1 MIHPGHRVV
10 VESAQMMLVPRSLM
24 STACYEVSVVVPFGD
39 DEDSIGN
46 AVQRLA
52 AHLRGLGLTFEV
64 LAIDE
69 DSGDNSHAVLAL
81 MRAQVPELRV
91 IHAPGRGRGAD
102 AGASRAQ
109 GRMLWIVDPDTA
121 MGNLSP
127 ATLAIQQVSSGEV
140 DAVVVHDHYIVANRV
155 RALPA
160 MAGLRGRSDARR
172 RRLAR
177 RLAAR
182 GLRLDVHAPIAPPR
196 ARWFGMLPARRPAP
210 SSSRP

>member
-1 MIHPGHRVV
+1 
-10 VESAQMMLVPRSLM
+10 M
-24 STACYEVSVVVPFGD
+24 SIACYEISVVVPFGD
-39 DEDSIGN
+39 DEESIGN

-52 AHLRGLGLTFEV
+52 AHLRPLNLPFEI
-64 LAIDE
+64 LAVDE

-91 IHAPGRGRGAD
+91 IHAPGKGRGAD
-102 AGASRAQ
+102 AGSSRAQ

-121 MGNLSP
+121 LGNLAP
-127 ATLAIQQVSSGEV
+127 ATLAIQQVSAGEV
-140 DAVVVHDHYIVANRV
+140 DAVVVHDHYVIANRI

-160 MAGLRGRSDARR
+160 LAGLRGGRDARR

-182 GLRLDVHAPIAPPR
+182 GLRLDVHAPAAAPR
-196 ARWFGMLPARRPAP
+196 ARWFGMLPARRPASTP
-210 SSSRP
+210 SRPG

>member
-1 MIHPGHRVV
+1 
-10 VESAQMMLVPRSLM
+10 MMLVPSPLM

-39 DEDSIGN
+39 DEESIGN

-52 AHLRGLGLTFEV
+52 AHLRPLGLPFEI
-64 LAIDE
+64 LAVDE

-109 GRMLWIVDPDTA
+109 GRLLWLIDPDTA
-121 MGNLSP
+121 NGNLAQ
-127 ATLAIQQVSSGEV
+127 ATLAIEQVSAGDV
-140 DAVVVHDHYIVANRV
+140 DAVVVHDHYVIANRV

-160 MAGLRGRSDARR
+160 ITGLRGGGDARR

-177 RLAAR
+177 RMAAR
-182 GLRLDVHAPIAPPR
+182 GLRLDVHAPATPPR
-196 ARWFGMLPARRPAP
+196 ARWFGMLAARRPAP
-210 SSSRP
+210 TTSRHG

>member
-1 MIHPGHRVV
+1 
-10 VESAQMMLVPRSLM
+10 MLLRSPALM
-24 STACYEVSVVVPFGD
+24 STACYELSVVVPFGD
-39 DEDSIGN
+39 DEESIGN

-52 AHLRGLGLTFEV
+52 AHLRPLGLAFEI
-64 LAIDE
+64 LAVDE

-121 MGNLSP
+121 LGNLAP
-127 ATLAIQQVSSGEV
+127 ATLALQQVGAGEV
-140 DAVVVHDHYIVANRV
+140 DAVVVHDHYIIANRV

-160 MAGLRGRSDARR
+160 LVGLRGVRDARR

-177 RLAAR
+177 RMAAC
-182 GLRLDVHAPIAPPR
+182 GLRLDVHAPTTPPR
-196 ARWFGMLPARRPAP
+196 ARWFGMLPPRRPAP
-210 SSSRP
+210 STSRHG

>member
-1 MIHPGHRVV
+1 MSHHGHGPVADP
-10 VESAQMMLVPRSLM
+10 AQMMLVPAPLM
-24 STACYEVSVVVPFGD
+24 SNACYEVSVVVPFGD

-52 AHLRGLGLTFEV
+52 SHLRGLGLTFEV
-64 LAIDE
+64 LAVDE

-91 IHAPGRGRGAD
+91 IHAPSRGSGAD

-121 MGNLSP
+121 MGNLAP
-127 ATLAIQQVSSGEV
+127 ATLALEQVGTGSV
-140 DAVVVHDHYIVANRV
+140 DAVVVHDHYIVANRI

-160 MAGLRGRSDARR
+160 IAGLRGRSDARR

-182 GLRLDVHAPIAPPR
+182 GLRLDVHAPTAPAR
-196 ARWFGMLPARRPAP
+196 SRWFGMLPARRPAP